1 MKTSRA
7 ANCDRRFRSGLR
19 FGAVM
24 VLMLGVST
32 EGFSRPEPA
41 DSRPQLLSTTGGG
54 GGNSWSDIKELE
66 AAVAK
71 GNPRAWAS
79 LGEFKLRG
87 EYTPQDIPGGLVLLE
102 KAARAGIATAA
113 FSLGKAYSEGTGVER
128 DQAKALDYFRA
139 AAAGKVPE
147 AFYNLGASYA
157 SGRGARRDYAEGLAW
172 LILAT
177 KSGVDGQGETLLRE
191 RLTKMKRADL
201 IAKAEK
207 RAPEIE
213 AELAQG
219 SVEKFLPGAK
229 PTGAP
234 TPTRARPSMAP
245 PVQPKSDTI
254 IPVPL
259 GRDTTPTP
267 IRITPPPFSPGG

>member
-7 ANCDRRFRSGLR
+7 AICERRFLGGLR
-19 FGAVM
+19 FGGLM
-24 VLMLGVST
+24 VFILAACTS
-32 EGFSRPEPA
+32 GFSRPEPA

-79 LGEFKLRG
+79 LGEFKLQG
-87 EYTPQDIPGGLVLLE
+87 EYTPQDIAGGLVLLE
-102 KAARAGIATAA
+102 KAARAGIASAA
-113 FSLGKAYSEGTGVER
+113 FSLGKAYNEGTGVVR

-157 SGRGARRDYAEGLAW
+157 SGRGVRRDYAEGLAW

-177 KSGVDGQGETLLRE
+177 RSGVDAQGEALLRE
-191 RLTKMKRADL
+191 RLTKMKRTDL
-201 IAKAEK
+201 IAKAER
-207 RAPEIE
+207 RAPEI
-213 AELAQG
+213 AKELAEG

-229 PTGAP
+229 PPDPPAP
-234 TPTRARPSMAP
+234 TQARPPLTP
-245 PVQPKSDTI
+245 PVQPKTDP
-254 IPVPL
+254 IPAVPL
-259 GRDTTPTP
+259 SPGADTAPV
-267 IRITPPPFSPGG
+267 RIPPPSFNPGG